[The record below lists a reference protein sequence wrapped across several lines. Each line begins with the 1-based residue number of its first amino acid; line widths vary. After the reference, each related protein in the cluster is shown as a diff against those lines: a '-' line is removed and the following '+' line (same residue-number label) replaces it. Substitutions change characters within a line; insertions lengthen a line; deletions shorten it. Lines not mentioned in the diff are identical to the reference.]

1 MRSECT
7 RKKEHQTISRN
18 QKSNNERPYG
28 HTHHTKRETKH
39 NGVGVAPFD
48 FTGLWTRSF
57 PVTRTNMQ
65 RGVFCFHGSGKR
77 VEKGE

>member
-28 HTHHTKRETKH
+28 HTHHTKREQSITALALH
-39 NGVGVAPFD
+39 HSILLGFGQEVP
-48 FTGLWTRSF
+48 W
-57 PVTRTNMQ
+57 
-65 RGVFCFHGSGKR
+65 
-77 VEKGE
+77 